1 MLRNLFFASAI
12 AALTLLPYSSLAG
25 GGGGHGGG
33 GGGGSYGG
41 PHGPGGAPHGFGGGI
56 PHGVWGGERHE
67 GFGGRFDRGHFDL
80 NHERHFWRGRWW
92 SYGVGECWAL
102 DRFGR
107 YVWVC
112 E

>member
-1 MLRNLFFASAI
+1 MFKKSLVASAI
-12 AALTLLPYSSLAG
+12 GALALLPASAVAG
-25 GGGGHGGG
+25 GGPHGGG
-33 GGGGSYGG
+33 GGPGGALHA
-41 PHGPGGAPHGFGGGI
+41 PIGAPHGFGGGI
-56 PHGVWGGERHE
+56 PHGVFGGEHHE
-67 GFGGRFDRGHFDL
+67 DFGGRFDRGHFDL